1 MYNIFE
7 SALATP
13 EEIEA
18 AGDAL
23 RILWNSDENQAALKE
38 TGAGANWFY
47 QARLALEAAAAVRGR
62 IVIKH
67 ETAQ

>member
-1 MYNIFE
+1 MNVFE
-7 SALATP
+7 SDAASAS
-13 EEIEA
+13 EIEA

-38 TGAGANWFY
+38 TGGGASWFY
-47 QARLALEAAAAVRGR
+47 QARIALEAAAAVRGR
-62 IVIKH
+62 HVIRH

>member
-1 MYNIFE
+1 MRIFE
-7 SALATP
+7 SATVSA

-23 RILWNSDENQAALKE
+23 RILWNSDENQASLKE
-38 TGAGANWFY
+38 TGHGANWFW
-47 QARLALEAAAAVRGR
+47 QARMALEAAAAVRGR
-62 IVIKH
+62 HVVRH

>member
-1 MYNIFE
+1 MSIFD
-7 SALATP
+7 SATVPA

-23 RILWNSDENQAALKE
+23 RILWQSDENQAALKE
-38 TGAGANWFY
+38 TGHGANYFW

-62 IVIKH
+62 HVVKH
-67 ETAQ
+67 ETEQ